1 MGKERRDLAFGS
13 YEKAIE
19 EIRGL
24 QKSGYE
30 KNGAWSLG
38 QVCAHLSFYY
48 KGSIEGFG
56 FSMPWI
62 IRFLF
67 GKPYLKKRMKG
78 IRLKAGSMT
87 APKSLPPGDLNEAE
101 AIDRGIAYLEQL
113 SSAQKLF
120 PSPLVG
126 ELTIEEWRIMHL
138 GHTAHHLGFLS
149 HGEGDGAGRV
159 AASE

>member
-1 MGKERRDLAFGS
+1 MEKERRDLALDS
-13 YEKAIE
+13 YEEAIE
-19 EIRGL
+19 EIRAL
-24 QKSGYE
+24 EKNGYE

-38 QVCAHLSFYY
+38 QICAHLSFYY

-67 GKPYLKKRMKG
+67 GKPYMKKRMKG
-78 IRLKAGSMT
+78 ERLKAGSMT
-87 APKSLPPGDLNEAE
+87 APKSLPPDDLEEDE

-126 ELTIEEWRIMHL
+126 ELTMEEWRIMHL

-149 HGEGDGAGRV
+149 PANTTSAG
-159 AASE
+159 